1 MISGRGFPELP
12 AIDRS
17 DTAVLIDQARQGDA
31 AASAALLERHRS
43 RLRRMIAVR
52 MDPRLGRRIDPSDVV
67 QDTLAVAHRRLPR
80 YLREEPLPFY
90 PWLRAIAWN
99 RLVDLHRQHVRAG
112 QRAVDRERGEDWT
125 LGDRSA
131 RLLADRLC
139 GVTSAPSARLMREEL
154 RQRVRAAMLE
164 LPEPLREVL
173 VLRHLEEMSVA
184 EVAAVAR
191 VSEGTVKSRH
201 FRALAR
207 LREILEEEG
216 TP

>member
-1 MISGRGFPELP
+1 MELP

-31 AASAALLERHRS
+31 AASAALLDRHRA

-67 QDTLAVAHRRLPR
+67 QDTLAVALGRLPR

-112 QRAVDRERGEDWT
+112 QRSVDRERGEDWP

-131 RLLADRLC
+131 RLLAERLC
-139 GVTSAPSARLMREEL
+139 SVTSSGPSARLMREEL

-216 TP
+216 DAQ